1 MSNVVVKLAN
11 RKSKLTATHS
21 LTSTVLR
28 PPFSAGNKN
37 RQTFT
42 KQRIQKMLL
51 GNSEI
56 SLNCHF
62 LSSSTGFD
70 LDVCKPV
77 IRNGSCRENF
87 TFIQQLANNDMNAKN
102 YALQPELDPFLFLPK
117 RNVLNWIDDKIVKR
131 NSKSRYTVKSKV
143 DSKVKSKSHVQ
154 SQVQKSSPKDFA
166 YSVQDQDRT
175 HCFSLHSIPV
185 KDRLFIFDGVG

>member
-1 MSNVVVKLAN
+1 
-11 RKSKLTATHS
+11 
-21 LTSTVLR
+21 
-28 PPFSAGNKN
+28 
-37 RQTFT
+37 
-42 KQRIQKMLL
+42 MLL

-117 RNVLNWIDDKIVKR
+117 RNLLNWIDDKIVKR
-131 NSKSRYTVKSKV
+131 NSKSTVKSKSQ
-143 DSKVKSKSHVQ
+143 DLGLGLCLLCYHYKSRSH
-154 SQVQKSSPKDFA
+154 SLFFLTFHSGKD
-166 YSVQDQDRT
+166 
-175 HCFSLHSIPV
+175 
-185 KDRLFIFDGVG
+185 KLFIFDGVG